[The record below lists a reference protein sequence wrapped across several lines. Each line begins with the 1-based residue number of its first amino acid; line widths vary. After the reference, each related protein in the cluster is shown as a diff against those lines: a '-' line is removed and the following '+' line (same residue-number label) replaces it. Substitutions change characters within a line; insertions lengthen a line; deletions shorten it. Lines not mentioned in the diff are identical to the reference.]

1 MASTITDADLT
12 VTITETVTLNGS
24 NQGAS
29 NTLTI
34 ANVDEVFKRIVHCTN
49 GQTTT
54 VLTFNDDNHGA
65 AGAIDTQNAKYIRIT
80 NKDNAENIEVAVV
93 GAATLY
99 QVKVGPGESHILSS
113 PDDLMLAEADT
124 SPSFGTMA
132 DVASIQV
139 QPTGSAIV
147 DVEVF
152 VASV

>member
-1 MASTITDADLT
+1 MATLT
-12 VTITETVTLNGS
+12 VTHTESLVLNGS
-24 NQGAS
+24 QQGGT
-29 NTLTI
+29 NTFTI
-34 ANVDEVFKRIVHCTN
+34 ASVDEVFKRIVNCAASN
-49 GQTTT
+49 TTT
-54 VLTFNDDNHGA
+54 VLTFAAANHTS
-65 AGAIDTQNAKYIRIT
+65 AGAIDIDDAKYVRIT
-80 NKDNAENIEVAVV
+80 NRDGTNAIELAIV

-99 QVKVGPGESHILSS
+99 QVILHPGQSHILGA

-132 DVASIQV
+132 DIASIQV